1 MKNQFVKIKPK
12 YFNRDAVWVNVS
24 HIVRIDEYIKGET
37 TITLA
42 CPNIDYLESEDEEVN
57 SNPTIFTIECAP
69 EDFIKMLDE
78 K

>member
-12 YFNRDAVWVNVS
+12 YFKRDAVWVNIN
-24 HIVRIDEYIKGET
+24 HIVRIDEYVKGET

-42 CPNIDYLESEDEEVN
+42 CPDIDYSGSEDEEDD
-57 SNPTIFTIECAP
+57 SNLTIFTIECAP
-69 EDFIKMLDE
+69 EDFIKMLGE